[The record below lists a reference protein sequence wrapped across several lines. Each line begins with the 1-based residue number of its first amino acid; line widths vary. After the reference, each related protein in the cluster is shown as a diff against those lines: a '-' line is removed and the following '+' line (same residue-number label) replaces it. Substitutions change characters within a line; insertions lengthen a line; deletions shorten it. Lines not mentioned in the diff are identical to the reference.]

1 MQVDI
6 RVVMFITRIVIFINF
21 AVILIIAIVIIVI
34 VVIFM
39 FTAQA
44 QPKEQELPSQLLVS
58 RVFQPHQ
65 GDLHICN
72 HHDPMKS
79 RIDFIRPLTNH
90 WMEFIVCT
98 AFPIEIYRKQF
109 YLQN

>member
-6 RVVMFITRIVIFINF
+6 RVVMFITKIVIFINF
-21 AVILIIAIVIIVI
+21 VVIFIIAIVIIIIMVI
-34 VVIFM
+34 VM

-72 HHDPMKS
+72 DEKED
-79 RIDFIRPLTNH
+79 RLYTTTDQPLDG
-90 WMEFIVCT
+90 IYCT
-98 AFPIEIYRKQF
+98 YCLP
-109 YLQN
+109 N

>member
-6 RVVMFITRIVIFINF
+6 RVVMLITSIVIFTNF
-21 AVILIIAIVIIVI
+21 VVIAMVIIVI
-34 VVIFM
+34 VVIIM

-44 QPKEQELPSQLLVS
+44 QPKEQELPSQSLVS

-72 HHDPMKS
+72 DEKED
-79 RIDFIRPLTNH
+79 RLYTTTDQPLDG
-90 WMEFIVCT
+90 IYCT
-98 AFPIEIYRKQF
+98 YCLPD
-109 YLQN
+109 